1 MAYVLYGTEACH
13 LCELAQ
19 QVIVEVAA
27 DIPLEVYVEDIAES
41 EHLVASFGTRIPVLK
56 DEQSGRE
63 LDWPF
68 NCEELFVW
76 LNQKDTI
83 S

>member
-13 LCELAQ
+13 LCELSQ

-41 EHLVASFGTRIPVLK
+41 EQLVASFGTRIPVLK

-68 NCEELFVW
+68 NYEELFVW

>member
-27 DIPLEVYVEDIAES
+27 HIPIEVYVEDIAES
-41 EHLVASFGTRIPVLK
+41 EQLVASLGTRIPVLK

-68 NCEELFVW
+68 NHDELFVW
-76 LNQKDTI
+76 LNHKETL

>member
-1 MAYVLYGTEACH
+1 MSYVLYGTEACH

-19 QVIVEVAA
+19 QVIVEVASQQPI
-27 DIPLEVYVEDIAES
+27 DVYLEDITES
-41 EHLVASFGTRIPVLK
+41 EALVERYGTRIPVLK
-56 DEQSGRE
+56 NELNGRE

-68 NCEELFVW
+68 SAAELSHW
-76 LNQKDTI
+76 LHQAQFT